1 MLLQCIVGFTNI
13 FSSLFLY
20 FSNSDL
26 SLTLIIAPSAWQR
39 LYHKCGQVYSK
50 PSLRNIKSPWQP
62 LFISFASSACI
73 IYLCQI
79 WSLCYSPRLSL
90 YPLSVTS
97 SFRPFA
103 KLRVNTLCNIYCT
116 VYMTCTNA
124 WKGAKKGTDWDIIV
138 CRLRVKLDDFTNQ
151 EVECWRGCLW
161 DWLQKETGVSARQ
174 YDLIPLKTRIS

>member
-13 FSSLFLY
+13 FSSLFLFLY

-39 LYHKCGQVYSK
+39 LYHKCGQVYSE

-73 IYLCQI
+73 IYFCQI

-116 VYMTCTNA
+116 VYIRNDMYKCLKRCEKRN
-124 WKGAKKGTDWDIIV
+124 W
-138 CRLRVKLDDFTNQ
+138 LRHYS
-151 EVECWRGCLW
+151 
-161 DWLQKETGVSARQ
+161 LQTKR
-174 YDLIPLKTRIS
+174 